1 MRSFKSTCFVLEG
14 LNSLSTTYYFYYIY
28 FFAEAKFGFGK
39 LEILVLAAGLG
50 LSYAAASALG
60 GKLAQKWGYL
70 EALGLGSVMMGVAQ
84 CVGAGA
90 DSLTVHLGVMAV
102 AVFGMGM
109 TWPALQAL
117 VSDGEE
123 RRRMQTMVGIY
134 NLVWS
139 LAGALAYLTGG
150 AMLESWGLD
159 SMFIVPAALN
169 GVQVLIIV
177 ILRKC
182 HPRRPIVS
190 IYDAEPTVAGA
201 GAAVPAGVE
210 PRTFLRMAWF
220 ANPFA
225 YLTINTVVAFGP
237 VIAKSLSLSPRYAG
251 YYCSVWMFVRTASFV
266 LLWLW
271 PAWHY
276 RFRWM
281 VAAYLGMMFAFVLIL
296 LSPNV
301 PALVLAQIGFGFSIG
316 LIYYSSLFYS
326 MDVGETKGEHGGI
339 HEAAIGLGSSAGPAL
354 GATILYFA
362 PQVQHATPKAVGV
375 VLMLGFFGL
384 LWLRRRRT

>member
-1 MRSFKSTCFVLEG
+1 
-14 LNSLSTTYYFYYIY
+14 
-28 FFAEAKFGFGK
+28 
-39 LEILVLAAGLG
+39 
-50 LSYAAASALG
+50 
-60 GKLAQKWGYL
+60 
-70 EALGLGSVMMGVAQ
+70 
-84 CVGAGA
+84 
-90 DSLTVHLGVMAV
+90 MAV

-117 VSDGEE
+117 ASDGED

-139 LAGALAYLTGG
+139 LFGAFAYLTGG
-150 AMLESWGLD
+150 AMIESWGLR
-159 SMFIVPAALN
+159 SLFIVPAALN
-169 GVQVLIIV
+169 GVQTVIIL
-177 ILRKC
+177 ILRKRQ
-182 HPRRPIVS
+182 PRGRTTS
-190 IYDAEPTVAGA
+190 IPESGLP
-201 GAAVPAGVE
+201 AVGETPPGLNA
-210 PRTFLRMAWF
+210 RAFLRMAWF

-251 YYCSVWMFVRTASFV
+251 YFCSVWMFVRTASFV

-281 VAAYLGMMFAFVLIL
+281 VAAYLGMMFTFVSIL

-301 PALVLAQIGFGFSIG
+301 PALILAQIGFGFSIG

-326 MDVGETKGEHGGI
+326 MDVGETKGEHGGF

-354 GATILYFA
+354 GATVLYLA

-384 LWLRRRRT
+384 LWLRRRSARV

>member
-1 MRSFKSTCFVLEG
+1 MRAFKSTCFLLEG

-39 LEILVLAAGLG
+39 LENLVLAAGLG
-50 LSYAAASALG
+50 LSYAAASAFG

-70 EALGLGSVMMGVAQ
+70 ETLGLGSVLMGLAQ
-84 CVGAGA
+84 LVGAGA
-90 DSLTVHLGVMAV
+90 DSLLVHLGVMAV

-117 VSDGEE
+117 ATDGED

-150 AMLESWGLD
+150 AMLESWGLR
-159 SMFIVPAALN
+159 SLFIVPAAMN
-169 GVQVLIIV
+169 AGQVLIILL
-177 ILRKC
+177 LRRS
-182 HPRRPIVS
+182 HRHGRTVSMPEPGLSVTGETPPR
-190 IYDAEPTVAGA
+190 
-201 GAAVPAGVE
+201 GVN
-210 PRTFLRMAWF
+210 PRAFLRMAWF

-251 YYCSVWMFVRTASFV
+251 YFCSVWMFIRTASFV

-281 VAAYLGMMFAFVLIL
+281 VAAYVGMMLTFVSIL
-296 LSPNV
+296 LAPNV

-354 GATILYFA
+354 GATILYLA

-375 VLMLGFFGL
+375 VLMLGLIGL
-384 LWLRRRRT
+384 LWLRRRES